1 MIPIFL
7 FLILPTMVFFVL
19 EMTVYKIILEVELE
33 YYINTSWGIRSFIN
47 IIFST
52 IKIMLVSF
60 IPILNLLLML
70 SILFLPETVS
80 LAKEKFIVEG
90 LKNGTLEKR

>member
-33 YYINTSWGIRSFIN
+33 YYINTSWGIRNFIN

-52 IKIMLVSF
+52 IKIMFVSF

-90 LKNGTLEKR
+90 LKNGTF

>member
-7 FLILPTMVFFVL
+7 FLILPTLVFFVL

-33 YYINTSWGIRSFIN
+33 YYINTSWGIRNFIN

-52 IKIMLVSF
+52 IKIMFVSF

>member
-1 MIPIFL
+1 MISIFL
-7 FLILPTMVFFVL
+7 FVILPTMVFFVL
-19 EMTVYKIILEVELE
+19 EMTVYKIILEVESE
-33 YYINTSWGIRSFIN
+33 YYINTSWGIIDFIN
-47 IIFST
+47 NIFLT
-52 IKIMLVSF
+52 IKIMIVSF

-70 SILFLPETVS
+70 SILFLPEIVS

>member
-7 FLILPTMVFFVL
+7 FLILPTTVFFVL
-19 EMTVYKIILEVELE
+19 EMTVYKIISEVELE
-33 YYINTSWGIRSFIN
+33 YYINTSWDIRNFIN

-52 IKIMLVSF
+52 IKIILVSF

-80 LAKEKFIVEG
+80 LAKEKFIEEG

>member
-33 YYINTSWGIRSFIN
+33 YYINTSWGIRNFIN

-52 IKIMLVSF
+52 IKIMFVSF